1 MICGYNR
8 PYITVAI
15 HVNECPNTKNI
26 LTINLE
32 VLEMFRKE
40 HHFKT
45 WIDGEYIYGSYKE
58 SYFNIIS
65 EFIMWKILKMDY
77 FWNYFKGTGFTKI
90 WDLDVL
96 LKEKEDK

>member
-1 MICGYNR
+1 M
-8 PYITVAI
+8 
-15 HVNECPNTKNI
+15 
-26 LTINLE
+26 L
-32 VLEMFRKE
+32 RKT

-45 WIDGEYIYGSYKE
+45 WLDGKYVHGSYKQ

-77 FWNYFKGTGFTKI
+77 FWNYFKGTGFTKV

-96 LKEKEDK
+96 LKDKEGRS